1 MPYYNRHEG
10 TLFPGKIAKSEDI
23 HQIQTNID
31 EAIRSLIEDQYD
43 HTAFILGSREN
54 DFLISPAPKRLGRY
68 IDNMNTV
75 NESNELWLDIDNFG
89 YKQAIKTSKTSL
101 YSVIVKLRN
110 LYSEPQDV
118 SFELWSEENKIA
130 KQTITVR
137 LIKFIKQ

>member
-1 MPYYNRHEG
+1 
-10 TLFPGKIAKSEDI
+10 
-23 HQIQTNID
+23 
-31 EAIRSLIEDQYD
+31 
-43 HTAFILGSREN
+43 
-54 DFLISPAPKRLGRY
+54 
-68 IDNMNTV
+68 MNTV
-75 NESNELWLDIDNFG
+75 NDANEIWLDIDNFG

-130 KQTITVR
+130 KQAITVR